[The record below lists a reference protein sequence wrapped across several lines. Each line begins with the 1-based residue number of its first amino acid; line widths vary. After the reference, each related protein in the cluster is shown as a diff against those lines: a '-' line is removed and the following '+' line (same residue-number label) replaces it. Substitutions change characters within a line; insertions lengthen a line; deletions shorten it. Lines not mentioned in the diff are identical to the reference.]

1 MAKEV
6 GNFEII
12 IRGTKADGPQEVYV
26 NYRLQDSADSE
37 MKSGHK
43 GKKLEDPSLNKT
55 MYNDGSTGELWADE
69 LAQVETDEGL

>member
-1 MAKEV
+1 MAKEI

-26 NYRLQDSADSE
+26 NYRLQDSSDPE

-43 GKKLEDPSLNKT
+43 GKRLDSPDLNKT
-55 MYNDGSTGELWADE
+55 AHNSGTTGELWADE